1 MSTDNP
7 GDKPEC
13 WTFGKLG
20 PAPNGDTL
28 PEASSPPC
36 MAVTKGLPQRE
47 HSMGPGK
54 KPRAR
59 HKFFVSGSSVFWSR
73 LSSSPHRRTPSL
85 CQGQQREGERETGA
99 CPGWPWQ
106 PRFPLGGWV
115 ARGGL
120 GGALRRQERTPEKG
134 PASPGGPRQPGA
146 RPGGRGVLVHR
157 QRAPGKAPAC
167 PGCPWPPRARLGS
180 WVPLGGQGPPLR
192 RQRPPGKAPACPG
205 RPWPPRAHLGGSSSL
220 EGWGPGAA
228 APAEGPCLRR
238 RVTPATAG
246 CVSPAAQAAG
256 WPLAQAA
263 RGP

>member
-1 MSTDNP
+1 MSRRAWYSSSLRGVSRVASTP
-7 GDKPEC
+7 
-13 WTFGKLG
+13 
-20 PAPNGDTL
+20 
-28 PEASSPPC
+28 SSPAGDPGEDQGVSW
-36 MAVTKGLPQRE
+36 MAVAAKI
-47 HSMGPGK
+47 
-54 KPRAR
+54 
-59 HKFFVSGSSVFWSR
+59 SS
-73 LSSSPHRRTPSL
+73 RR
-85 CQGQQREGERETGA
+85 
-99 CPGWPWQ
+99 
-106 PRFPLGGWV
+106 LGGP
-115 ARGGL
+115 GGL

>member
-1 MSTDNP
+1 MSRRAWYSSSLRGVSRVASTPSSPAGDP
-7 GDKPEC
+7 GEDQGVSWMAVAAKISSRRLGGPGRAG
-13 WTFGKLG
+13 WG
-20 PAPNGDTL
+20 PATTGEDPG
-28 PEASSPPC
+28 E
-36 MAVTKGLPQRE
+36 
-47 HSMGPGK
+47 GPG
-54 KPRAR
+54 
-59 HKFFVSGSSVFWSR
+59 
-73 LSSSPHRRTPSL
+73 
-85 CQGQQREGERETGA
+85 E
-99 CPGWPWQ
+99 
-106 PRFPLGGWV
+106 
-115 ARGGL
+115 
-120 GGALRRQERTPEKG
+120 
-134 PASPGGPRQPGA
+134 PGGPRQPGA